1 MVLDDCDV
9 CMEYWVSNGSN
20 MEGFMYLASNRHIP
34 IKHGN
39 FADNNSDTSSLE
51 YCNDSDLSPDLHPDV
66 LVPPPADTSM
76 LSQPDQSHNIT
87 IPEDPAMPTPQYQ
100 NIQLRPVYNK
110 SEPGKSGVKLQ
121 RRRPAN
127 WSSQETPKKSCS
139 DTPQYLHPDVL
150 VWPPP
155 PPPQDAALPDT
166 SMLSQPDQSHNITIP
181 EENQTSMPPAMMGND
196 STSTTTASVYMKK
209 FEGLEPEKN
218 ASSAPGVKLQRR
230 PANWSSQETHKMRC
244 LQLQLYKAAT
254 TGDWKSAKIILGEH
268 EVLKTAKIRRD
279 SETALHVAVGCGP
292 ITIKFVEEF
301 LNILTTSD
309 LELTN
314 MDGHTALGIAAKVG
328 NLEAARLLVLK
339 NPNLPNISSEGY
351 TGFPIHC
358 AAEYGHK
365 KLLLFLLEV
374 TTNKAYL
381 IPGDHKYDGK
391 KFFYDIMK
399 AEFYDVALSVIKRD
413 RNVSIW
419 GASKGLNLL
428 AESPSSFSFGRD
440 TKFLKRFVEKCVPD
454 SIIQEDSNTTWK
466 IKLYHSLWKLCGK
479 LVPPLNHTVERLL
492 KYQHAVKLVSS
503 FCLGESNFLD
513 AGTSTTNSLVL
524 KFKMPMLL
532 AATNG
537 IHEIIE
543 EVTKKCPDAMWF
555 YEHNNSDIFK
565 QAIINRHPKVYN
577 LLYELGDLYINTVR
591 HSVDE
596 KGGTMLNLAAYL
608 APRQRLNHI
617 SGAASQMQHEV
628 QWYKEIENLVPLRF
642 RNLRNGDG
650 LTPRDV
656 FLQRHQQLMAEAE
669 SWMKGT
675 ANSCTVSAALI
686 ATVVFAAAI
695 TVPGGNSGENGIPMF
710 ARNNAFLIFGVA
722 DALSLFTSCVSIL
735 MFLSILTSRYA
746 EHDFLYALPKRLII
760 GLLALFVSIASMMVA
775 FSATLYLVFG
785 PHKLWI
791 LTSVVAS
798 AFLPVAIFASLQ
810 FSLLSEMVSST
821 YGSGMFRRKTSFS
834 ADRRENEFQR
844 LDKAIDE
851 DYDTEDVRLLM
862 P

>member
-1 MVLDDCDV
+1 MC
-9 CMEYWVSNGSN
+9 
-20 MEGFMYLASNRHIP
+20 A
-34 IKHGN
+34 
-39 FADNNSDTSSLE
+39 
-51 YCNDSDLSPDLHPDV
+51 
-66 LVPPPADTSM
+66 
-76 LSQPDQSHNIT
+76 
-87 IPEDPAMPTPQYQ
+87 
-100 NIQLRPVYNK
+100 
-110 SEPGKSGVKLQ
+110 
-121 RRRPAN
+121 
-127 WSSQETPKKSCS
+127 
-139 DTPQYLHPDVL
+139 
-150 VWPPP
+150 
-155 PPPQDAALPDT
+155 
-166 SMLSQPDQSHNITIP
+166 
-181 EENQTSMPPAMMGND
+181 
-196 STSTTTASVYMKK
+196 
-209 FEGLEPEKN
+209 
-218 ASSAPGVKLQRR
+218 
-230 PANWSSQETHKMRC
+230 
-244 LQLQLYKAAT
+244 
-254 TGDWKSAKIILGEH
+254 H

-292 ITIKFVEEF
+292 RTIKFVEEL
-301 LNILTTSD
+301 LNILTPSD

-328 NLEAARLLVLK
+328 NLEAAKLLVLK

-365 KLLLFLLEV
+365 KLLLYLLEV

-381 IPGDHKYDGK
+381 NPDDHDYGK

-399 AEFYDVALSVIKRD
+399 VEFYDVARLVIERD
-413 RNVSIW
+413 RSVSIW

-428 AESPSSFSFGRD
+428 AENPSSFSFGRD

-454 SIIQEDSNTTWK
+454 SIIQEDSNTKWK
-466 IKLYHSLWKLCGK
+466 VKLYHSLWKLCGK
-479 LVPPLNHTVERLL
+479 LVPSLNHTVERLL
-492 KYQHAVKLVSS
+492 KYRHAVKLVSS
-503 FCLGESNFLD
+503 FCVGESNFLD
-513 AGTSTTNSLVL
+513 AGTSTTKSLVI
-524 KFKMPMLL
+524 KFKMPMQL
-532 AATNG
+532 AASNG

-565 QAIINRHPKVYN
+565 LAIINRHPKVYN

-596 KGGTMLNLAAYL
+596 KGDTMLHLAAYL
-608 APRQRLNHI
+608 APRQRLNLI

-628 QWYKEIENLVPLRF
+628 QWYKEIESLVPLRF
-642 RNLRNGDG
+642 RNLQNGDG

-656 FLQRHQQLMAEAE
+656 FLQSHQQLMADAE

-675 ANSCTVSAALI
+675 ANSCTISAALI

-710 ARNNAFLIFGVA
+710 ARKKAFIIFGVA

-746 EHDFLYALPKRLII
+746 EHDFLFALPKRLII
-760 GLLALFVSIASMMVA
+760 GLLALFVSITSMMVA

-785 PHKLWI
+785 AHKLWI
-791 LTSVVAS
+791 LTSVVVS
-798 AFLPVAIFASLQ
+798 SFLPVAIFASLQ
-810 FSLLSEMVSST
+810 FSLLSEMISST
-821 YGSGMFRRKTSFS
+821 YGSGMFRSKKTSFS
-834 ADRRENEFQR
+834 TDRRR
-844 LDKAIDE
+844 LGKAIE
-851 DYDTEDVRLLM
+851 EYDTEDVRLLK